1 MRIFIKIQQI
11 IPIPSCCV
19 PFNHFIRRDMSKYYA
34 VYFVGDNQANNRVR
48 IESSRTSNRGAF
60 LDSFA
65 ALMTNSLGCIKA
77 LMCLIIKY
85 VLTVFYYSYVSNWYR
100 GVVRCAFVLCISC
113 RCSKM
118 KPALNVIYL
127 CC

>member
-65 ALMTNSLGCIKA
+65 ALIINLICASLLGIDMC
-77 LMCLIIKY
+77 CLITIT
-85 VLTVFYYSYVSNWYR
+85 LSYHN
-100 GVVRCAFVLCISC
+100 
-113 RCSKM
+113 SKQ
-118 KPALNVIYL
+118 LSSYTL
-127 CC
+127 Y

>member
-65 ALMTNSLGCIKA
+65 ALMKICFFYILFIFD
-77 LMCLIIKY
+77 KY
-85 VLTVFYYSYVSNWYR
+85 KVRYR
-100 GVVRCAFVLCISC
+100 
-113 RCSKM
+113 
-118 KPALNVIYL
+118 
-127 CC
+127 